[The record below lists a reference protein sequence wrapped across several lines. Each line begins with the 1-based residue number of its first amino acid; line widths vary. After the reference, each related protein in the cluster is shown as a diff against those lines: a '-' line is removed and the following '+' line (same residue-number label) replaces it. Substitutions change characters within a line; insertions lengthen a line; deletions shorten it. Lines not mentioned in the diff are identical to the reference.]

1 MATQRLPRIA
11 FLPGEGVGPEV
22 VAQARRVLYA
32 LRGPGFDFE
41 ALDAPP
47 NAVGALAT
55 DAWGEPL
62 PPATLAL
69 AQSADA
75 VLFGSVGD
83 PRHDH
88 LPVHL
93 RPERAILGLRRGL
106 GLYASL
112 RHIAIT
118 GPLEALSPL
127 KAERVRGV
135 DLLVVR
141 ELDGDAYT
149 GQPKGQRP
157 VPDGPFAGQAEGF
170 DTMRYAEGEVRRVA
184 HVAFRAAA
192 SRRALVT
199 SVDKANVLESSRL
212 WRRVVTEVS
221 RDYPQVTLR
230 HLYAD
235 NAAMA
240 LIAQP
245 RDFDV
250 LLAGNLFGDILSDA
264 ASVLTGSI
272 GLPAAALLGDAQ
284 AQRCQGLFEA
294 GHGTALDIAGRDK
307 ANPVACIRAAALLL
321 RHALQRP
328 DLAQRVE
335 HAVDAAL
342 AAGWRTADIAQ
353 LGTPPAL
360 RVGTRGMGD
369 AVVRHLLS
377 NK

>member
-149 GQPKGQRP
+149 GGKITDPKSGKVYSAKATVANGGKSLQVR
-157 VPDGPFAGQAEGF
+157 GF
-170 DTMRYAEGEVRRVA
+170 MGI
-184 HVAFRAAA
+184 
-192 SRRALVT
+192 SAL
-199 SVDKANVLESSRL
+199 
-212 WRRVVTEVS
+212 
-221 RDYPQVTLR
+221 
-230 HLYAD
+230 
-235 NAAMA
+235 
-240 LIAQP
+240 
-245 RDFDV
+245 
-250 LLAGNLFGDILSDA
+250 
-264 ASVLTGSI
+264 
-272 GLPAAALLGDAQ
+272 
-284 AQRCQGLFEA
+284 
-294 GHGTALDIAGRDK
+294 GRT
-307 ANPVACIRAAALLL
+307 
-321 RHALQRP
+321 QTW
-328 DLAQRVE
+328 QRV
-335 HAVDAAL
+335 
-342 AAGWRTADIAQ
+342 Q
-353 LGTPPAL
+353 
-360 RVGTRGMGD
+360 
-369 AVVRHLLS
+369 
-377 NK
+377 

>member
-212 WRRVVTEVS
+212 WRRVGCQECEGHGY
-221 RDYPQVTLR
+221 RGRMGIHEL
-230 HLYAD
+230 
-235 NAAMA
+235 M
-240 LIAQP
+240 
-245 RDFDV
+245 
-250 LLAGNLFGDILSDA
+250 LSDEAIRQHIRRRASA
-264 ASVLTGSI
+264 A
-272 GLPAAALLGDAQ
+272 
-284 AQRCQGLFEA
+284 E
-294 GHGTALDIAGRDK
+294 
-307 ANPVACIRAAALLL
+307 IR
-321 RHALQRP
+321 QT
-328 DLAQRVE
+328 
-335 HAVDAAL
+335 AL
-342 AAGWRTADIAQ
+342 AAGMLT
-353 LGTPPAL
+353 L
-360 RVGTRGMGD
+360 RQDGIEKVLHGLTDMSEVL
-369 AVVRHLLS
+369 AAS
-377 NK
+377 NL

>member
-127 KAERVRGV
+127 KA
-135 DLLVVR
+135 
-141 ELDGDAYT
+141 
-149 GQPKGQRP
+149 
-157 VPDGPFAGQAEGF
+157 
-170 DTMRYAEGEVRRVA
+170 
-184 HVAFRAAA
+184 
-192 SRRALVT
+192 
-199 SVDKANVLESSRL
+199 
-212 WRRVVTEVS
+212 
-221 RDYPQVTLR
+221 
-230 HLYAD
+230 
-235 NAAMA
+235 
-240 LIAQP
+240 
-245 RDFDV
+245 
-250 LLAGNLFGDILSDA
+250 
-264 ASVLTGSI
+264 
-272 GLPAAALLGDAQ
+272 
-284 AQRCQGLFEA
+284 
-294 GHGTALDIAGRDK
+294 
-307 ANPVACIRAAALLL
+307 
-321 RHALQRP
+321 
-328 DLAQRVE
+328 
-335 HAVDAAL
+335 
-342 AAGWRTADIAQ
+342 
-353 LGTPPAL
+353 
-360 RVGTRGMGD
+360 
-369 AVVRHLLS
+369 
-377 NK
+377 

>member
-69 AQSADA
+69 ARSADA

-83 PRHDH
+83 LRHDH

-118 GPLEALSPL
+118 GSLEALSPL

-141 ELDGDAYT
+141 ELGGDAYT

-157 VPDGPFAGQAEGF
+157 VPDGPFVGQAEGF

-221 RDYPQVTLR
+221 RDYPQLRCATCTPITRPWRSSPSRATLTCCWR
-230 HLYAD
+230 ATC
-235 NAAMA
+235 
-240 LIAQP
+240 
-245 RDFDV
+245 
-250 LLAGNLFGDILSDA
+250 LAIS
-264 ASVLTGSI
+264 
-272 GLPAAALLGDAQ
+272 
-284 AQRCQGLFEA
+284 
-294 GHGTALDIAGRDK
+294 
-307 ANPVACIRAAALLL
+307 
-321 RHALQRP
+321 
-328 DLAQRVE
+328 
-335 HAVDAAL
+335 
-342 AAGWRTADIAQ
+342 
-353 LGTPPAL
+353 
-360 RVGTRGMGD
+360 
-369 AVVRHLLS
+369 
-377 NK
+377 